1 MKRIIVLVVA
11 AMMATMSVNAQGYSY
26 YDTKHEVGIS
36 IGYPSTSQVFS
47 AIADFTA
54 LVLEATMT
62 SVVTLGT
69 VTGYEYGDKVFT
81 PSFSGEYYYHISK
94 VVGIGGMLTYNNMH
108 RDIIFKWQNNTDKTT
123 HQDKY
128 GTATHHNI
136 SIIPTFKFDWLRT
149 KNFGMYSKA
158 GVGAT
163 IMLERQ
169 KVDGASSD
177 VNSKNNST
185 SVIPNFHLSLL
196 GLEAGS
202 TTVRGFVELGVGEQ
216 GFGVAG
222 LRYKF

>member
-1 MKRIIVLVVA
+1 MKRIIVLAVA
-11 AMMATMSVNAQGYSY
+11 AIMATMSVNAQGYSY

-62 SVVTLGT
+62 SVVTGGA
-69 VTGYEYGDKVFT
+69 VTGYEYGDKIFT
-81 PSFSGEYYYHISK
+81 PCFSGEYYYHISK

-108 RDIIFKWQNNTDKTT
+108 RDIIFKWQNNADKTT

-149 KNFGMYSKA
+149 KNFGMYSK
-158 GVGAT
+158 
-163 IMLERQ
+163 ERRIQ
-169 KVDGASSD
+169 SVSPGMRLRSVPDSFEPSANGTMIWLQRDSGPGSLPSVTVNSQIPLSD
-177 VNSKNNST
+177 VKLPRCSCM
-185 SVIPNFHLSLL
+185 
-196 GLEAGS
+196 
-202 TTVRGFVELGVGEQ
+202 RG
-216 GFGVAG
+216 
-222 LRYKF
+222 